1 MPIGWIVSKVEGGS
15 DWSPPPPPKASCNYF
30 FFEASRVTDKM
41 KTYIH
46 CNSSDQLFLNELG
59 IEFHNLVPILENE
72 YCCVLSLDDWV
83 YKLLEEAERVL

>member
-1 MPIGWIVSKVEGGS
+1 
-15 DWSPPPPPKASCNYF
+15 
-30 FFEASRVTDKM
+30 M

-46 CNSSDQLFLNELG
+46 YNSSDQLFLNELG
-59 IEFHNLVPILENE
+59 IELYNLAPILENE